1 MPAVNYPLNADVEAR
16 CDTACNLFSQTI
28 NMVANEPSMGLFRIK
43 EHCKKSARELV
54 TAKLLL
60 NQTDKSAQGAYFD
73 ADYAVAT
80 VQELADAREHIQNA
94 QSEVEKAIELKKLI
108 DSK

>member
-1 MPAVNYPLNADVEAR
+1 
-16 CDTACNLFSQTI
+16 
-28 NMVANEPSMGLFRIK
+28 MVANEPSMGMFRIK

-73 ADYAVAT
+73 ADYAVTT
-80 VQELADAREHIQNA
+80 VQELADARKNVQNA